1 MTSNFTTN
9 LTTPLIFHLTT
20 PEQWQQAQAVG
31 IYRVDSLESEGFIH
45 ASTIDQVISVANAF
59 YRSQPELILLC
70 LDLDRLTAEIRWESP
85 VHPSIYPSD
94 HPSSTGV
101 NAIAETA
108 VFPHIYG
115 AINLDAVQEA
125 IALAKDETGAFFLP
139 LSLLTR

>member
-1 MTSNFTTN
+1 MTTTN

-70 LDLDRLTAEIRWESP
+70 LDLERLTAEIRWEAP
-85 VHPSIYPSD
+85 D

-115 AINLDAVQEA
+115 AINLDAVQDA
-125 IALAKDETGAFFLP
+125 IALTKDETGAFFLP
-139 LSLLTR
+139 TDYLRLGKIPSI

>member
-1 MTSNFTTN
+1 MTTTN

-20 PEQWQQAQAVG
+20 PEQWQQAQEVG

-45 ASTIDQVISVANAF
+45 ASTIHQVISVANAF

-70 LDLDRLTAEIRWESP
+70 LDLDRLTAEIRWEAP
-85 VHPSIYPSD
+85 VHPSD

-125 IALAKDETGAFFLP
+125 IVLTKDETGAFFLP
-139 LSLLTR
+139 PDYLRLGKIPNAP